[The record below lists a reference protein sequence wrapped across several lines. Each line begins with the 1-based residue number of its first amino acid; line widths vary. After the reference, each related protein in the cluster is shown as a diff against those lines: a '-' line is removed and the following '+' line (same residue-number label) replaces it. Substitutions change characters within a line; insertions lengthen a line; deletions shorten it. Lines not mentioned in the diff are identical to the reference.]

1 MSRFGYITRLVI
13 LTLLLESSQGLTID
27 SLIPEGANPRLI
39 AGKEVVDIV
48 AYYEKHNPA
57 HLAAAN
63 ARVLPKPS
71 TVVGSTTVGTTTV
84 GTTATTIDTITT
96 ESISDEL

>member
-1 MSRFGYITRLVI
+1 MSRSYYITRLLI

-71 TVVGSTTVGTTTV
+71 TTV

>member
-39 AGKEVVDIV
+39 AGEEVVDIV
-48 AYYEKHNPA
+48 AYYEQHNPA

-71 TVVGSTTVGTTTV
+71 TVVGSTTVGTTT
-84 GTTATTIDTITT
+84 ATTTSMTT
-96 ESISDEL
+96 ESFSDEL